1 MLAAYQLTVRSGSA
15 TLLSEVS
22 VAVPAGQVV
31 AIVGPNGAGK
41 STLLRALAG
50 DITPIAGDIVLED
63 RPLTIWR
70 GLDLAR
76 IRAVVLQH
84 GRFDF
89 GFSALEVALLGRA
102 PHAGRV
108 SRTRD
113 IAIAAAA
120 LLASDAAHLRSR
132 SYPTLSAGEQ
142 QRVQLARALAQVWD
156 VAADAP
162 RYLLLDEPTSAL
174 DLAHQHRTLQCLRE
188 WALRG
193 AGVLVV
199 LHDLNLAAIYADR
212 ILVLRG
218 GRPAACGPPAQ
229 VLTPGVVEAAFD
241 VRVALVDV
249 PELGHP
255 LLVPHAPHARRSA
268 SRRALRGQ

>member
-1 MLAAYQLTVRSGSA
+1 MLAAYDLTVRSGST
-15 TLLSEVS
+15 TLLAGVS
-22 VAVPAGQVV
+22 VAVPPGHVLAV
-31 AIVGPNGAGK
+31 VGPNGAGK
-41 STLLRALAG
+41 STLLRTLAG
-50 DITPIAGDIVLED
+50 DITPASGDIVLED
-63 RPLTIWR
+63 RPLVAWR
-70 GLDLAR
+70 TPDLAR

-84 GRFDF
+84 GRFDSA
-89 GFSALEVALLGRA
+89 FSALEVALLGRA

-120 LLASDAAHLRSR
+120 LHASDAAHLRSR

-156 VAADAP
+156 VAPGAP

-174 DLAHQHRTLQCLRE
+174 DLAHQHRTLQCLRD

-218 GRPAACGPPAQ
+218 GRAVACGPPAQ
-229 VLTPGVVEAAFD
+229 VLTPAVVESTFD

-249 PELGHP
+249 PQLGHAM
-255 LLVPHAPHARRSA
+255 LVPHAPSGARSV
-268 SRRALRGQ
+268 SRAAPRGQ